1 MLILILF
8 LVKKIELT
16 DNAYRKCADIELSLD
31 YLKTLTYGFPH
42 YHKYGFKFKYDEDN
56 ETLKDNYN
64 NYMSDPKIT
73 KQNLLLLLKKKKIN
87 KKITESIN
95 KILDKF
101 TKQWY
106 FYKKIC

>member
-101 TKQWY
+101 TKQ
-106 FYKKIC
+106 